1 MAFFMP
7 TFANV
12 TDQAPDVK
20 ATTTFNIWNVNSDMV
35 KCQCNVKSTLHRN
48 HAPT

>member
-1 MAFFMP
+1 MSFFKP

-12 TDQAPDVK
+12 TDQAPDIK

-35 KCQCNVKSTLHRN
+35 NCQCNVKSTLRRN